1 MSDVPAEKV
10 TITSSD
16 VGQMPPGIFASTPA
30 RDPAPG
36 QMFSTAPAAMV
47 LTGNATTDGTV
58 LVEKPVADPVVTVSV
73 SSEPAPVE
81 PVVADEPKTEPKEFA
96 HTLRAEIRALLAE
109 VRSRLQRLEDHFYHP
124 AGNTATDELVVA
136 RGKINDVV
144 GHVDK
149 AV

>member
-10 TITSSD
+10 TITSSY

-36 QMFSTAPAAMV
+36 QMFSTSPTVAAPTV
-47 LTGNATTDGTV
+47 YENTDAPVETV
-58 LVEKPVADPVVTVSV
+58 PVADPVVTVAI

-96 HTLRAEIRALLAE
+96 QTLRAEIRALLAE